1 MKRFFPILTASFCII
16 GLGAQVSSSMF
27 LFPDA
32 SAEYKSYATQPVDIM
47 FLTPDEAYGMPLRTL
62 KEQKI
67 LSSSGKL
74 MLILSPNEHVLF
86 QDGKLVR
93 YFYMATGNDNHR
105 VELSPVEAMPLI
117 TNLPPGILYDAE
129 FFATKP
135 LQERFI
141 DKIDGLPAD
150 FAGAFVLEES
160 YYTTEGKT
168 HASPHLFLFTEE
180 GEAAKLT
187 SYQLPKAADGGAAT
201 YETLPPLKWEDL
213 EISEKFT
220 PALYTLHDGVWEGGS
235 VSMFSPVLKFTLY
248 ERFSQE
254 SLEVAETMEVNGKRT
269 FGYDVPIVYRRAA
282 D

>member
-1 MKRFFPILTASFCII
+1 MSRLDEFLRLLCGRFDNTRQL
-16 GLGAQVSSSMF
+16 
-27 LFPDA
+27 
-32 SAEYKSYATQPVDIM
+32 E
-47 FLTPDEAYGMPLRTL
+47 ELRR
-62 KEQKI
+62 
-67 LSSSGKL
+67 SG
-74 MLILSPNEHVLF
+74 SP
-86 QDGKLVR
+86 
-93 YFYMATGNDNHR
+93 
-105 VELSPVEAMPLI
+105 
-117 TNLPPGILYDAE
+117 
-129 FFATKP
+129 
-135 LQERFI
+135 

-180 GEAAKLT
+180 GEAVKLT

>member
-1 MKRFFPILTASFCII
+1 MNRLQQF
-16 GLGAQVSSSMF
+16 
-27 LFPDA
+27 
-32 SAEYKSYATQPVDIM
+32 
-47 FLTPDEAYGMPLRTL
+47 
-62 KEQKI
+62 
-67 LSSSGKL
+67 
-74 MLILSPNEHVLF
+74 
-86 QDGKLVR
+86 
-93 YFYMATGNDNHR
+93 
-105 VELSPVEAMPLI
+105 VELLTGSFDNREQYEQMQKEGNQTFPLARHVN
-117 TNLPPGILYDAE
+117 TACN
-129 FFATKP
+129 
-135 LQERFI
+135 
-141 DKIDGLPAD
+141 DKITGLPQD
-150 FAGAFVLEES
+150 FDGVFVLEES

-180 GEAAKLT
+180 GEAVKLT